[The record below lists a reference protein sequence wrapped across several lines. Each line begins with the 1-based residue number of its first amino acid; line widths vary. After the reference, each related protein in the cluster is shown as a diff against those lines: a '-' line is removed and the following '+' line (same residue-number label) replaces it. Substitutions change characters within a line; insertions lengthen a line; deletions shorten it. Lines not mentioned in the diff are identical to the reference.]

1 MFERMKAIV
10 AAVVNR
16 VPRYEGETV
25 LHACVS
31 WGIAM
36 VVGYVV
42 ARMAHAGVPNGF
54 LTADNVLLTSTLI
67 TRESM
72 RVLENNL
79 TIVKC
84 VNRQYDDKFGV
95 EGAKIGQIVNARKP
109 IRVVGRVGQ
118 AAQIEPITETSVPVP
133 LTTQAGVDLEISQ
146 ADLLLKI
153 DDFGDRML
161 KPCVANVA
169 NRMDSDTAAIIQQYW
184 NSVGTPG
191 TTPTALL
198 TYLLAGV
205 SLDNN
210 AAPQDGERHLIL
222 TPLAQAYIVDALKGL
237 FQQATAI
244 AEQYIEGKMGRAIG
258 FAWYME
264 QNLPT
269 QTVGPQGGTPLV
281 NGADQSGNSIVT
293 DGWTAAAASRL
304 GVGDRF
310 TLASVYMVNPQ
321 SRISNGSLQEFTV
334 TAPVESDGAGNAT
347 IYFNP
352 PLVASGQYQ
361 TVNAL
366 PADNAALTV
375 VGAANTVSPT
385 CAAFHRDVMTLV
397 TADLPLPR
405 GVDMAGRLSDK
416 QLGMS
421 MSFVRAYDVMSGQL
435 ISRIDVLY
443 GQALLR
449 GELGVAIYSGG

>member
-1 MFERMKAIV
+1 
-10 AAVVNR
+10 
-16 VPRYEGETV
+16 
-25 LHACVS
+25 
-31 WGIAM
+31 
-36 VVGYVV
+36 
-42 ARMAHAGVPNGF
+42 
-54 LTADNVLLTSTLI
+54 
-67 TRESM
+67 
-72 RVLENNL
+72 
-79 TIVKC
+79 
-84 VNRQYDDKFGV
+84 
-95 EGAKIGQIVNARKP
+95 
-109 IRVVGRVGQ
+109 
-118 AAQIEPITETSVPVP
+118 
-133 LTTQAGVDLEISQ
+133 
-146 ADLLLKI
+146 
-153 DDFGDRML
+153 
-161 KPCVANVA
+161 
-169 NRMDSDTAAIIQQYW
+169 MDSDTGAILQQFW

-191 TTPTALL
+191 TTPNALL

-244 AEQYIEGKMGRAIG
+244 AEQYVEGKMGRAIG
-258 FAWYME
+258 FAWYMD

-269 QTVGPQGGTPLV
+269 QTVGPLGGTPVV
-281 NGADQSGNSIVT
+281 NGADQSGNSLIT
-293 DGWTAAAASRL
+293 DGWTAAAAARL
-304 GVGDRF
+304 GVGDRY
-310 TLASVYMVNPQ
+310 TLAGVYMVNPQ

-334 TAPVESDGAGNAT
+334 TAPIESDGSGNAT

-352 PLVASGQYQ
+352 PMVASGQYQ

-366 PADNAALTV
+366 PPDNAALTI

-385 CAAFHRDVMTLV
+385 CGAWHRDVMTLV

-421 MSFVRAYDVMSGQL
+421 MSFVRAYDIMSGQL
-435 ISRIDVLY
+435 ISRLDVLY

-449 GELGVAIYSGG
+449 GELGTVIYSGG

>member
-1 MFERMKAIV
+1 MRPIQCRFREEGESLLH
-10 AAVVNR
+10 AVVMW
-16 VPRYEGETV
+16 
-25 LHACVS
+25 S
-31 WGIAM
+31 IATFIAF
-36 VVGYVV
+36 V
-42 ARMAHAGVPNGF
+42 ATRLLLPHDGLVAM
-54 LTADNVLLTSTLI
+54 ADNVLLTSTLI

-79 TIVKC
+79 TMVKC

-109 IRVVGRVGQ
+109 IRVVGRTGQ
-118 AAQIEPITETSVPVP
+118 AAHIEPITETSVPVP

-153 DDFGDRML
+153 DDFGDRIL

-169 NRMDSDTAAIIQQYW
+169 NRMDADTAALGNQLW

-191 TTPTALL
+191 TTPNALL

-205 SLDNN
+205 ALDNN

-222 TPLAQAYIVDALKGL
+222 TPLSQAYIVDALKGL
-237 FQQATAI
+237 FQQSTAI
-244 AEQYIEGKMGRAIG
+244 AEQYVEGKMGRAIG
-258 FAWYME
+258 FAWYMD
-264 QNLPT
+264 QNMPT
-269 QTVGPQGGTPLV
+269 QVVGPQGGTPAIS
-281 NGADQSGNSIVT
+281 GADQSGNSILT
-293 DGWTAAAASRL
+293 SGWTAAAASRL

-310 TLASVYMVNPQ
+310 TIADVYMVNAQ
-321 SRISNGSLQEFTV
+321 SRVSNGTLQEFV
-334 TAPVESDGAGNAT
+334 VSAPFDSAADGTGT

-361 TVNAL
+361 TVNSL
-366 PADNAALTV
+366 PANGALITV
-375 VGAANTVSPT
+375 VGAANTSSPT
-385 CAAFHRDVMTLV
+385 NLAFHRDCFTIV

-421 MSFVRAYDVMSGQL
+421 ISFVRAYDVFSGQL
-435 ISRIDVLY
+435 ISRLDVLY
-443 GQALLR
+443 GVALLR
-449 GELGVAIYSGG
+449 GELGSVIYSGG

>member
-1 MFERMKAIV
+1 MFTKIQFRE
-10 AAVVNR
+10 
-16 VPRYEGETV
+16 PGESL
-25 LHACVS
+25 LHALLMWTIAVCV
-31 WGIAM
+31 G
-36 VVGYVV
+36 
-42 ARMAHAGVPNGF
+42 AGVTYLFGHAHGGM
-54 LTADNVLLTSTLI
+54 LLADNVLLTSTLI

-79 TIVKC
+79 TMVKC

-95 EGAKIGQIVNARKP
+95 EGAKVGQIVNARKP

-153 DDFGDRML
+153 DDFGDRIL
-161 KPCVANVA
+161 KPCIANVA
-169 NRMDSDTAAIIQQYW
+169 NRMDADTAALGNQVW
-184 NSVGTPG
+184 DSVGTPG
-191 TTPTALL
+191 TTPNALL

-205 SLDNN
+205 ALDNN

-222 TPLAQAYIVDALKGL
+222 TPLSQAYIVDALKGL
-237 FQQATAI
+237 FQQSTQI

-258 FAWYME
+258 FAWYMD
-264 QNLPT
+264 QNMPT
-269 QTVGPQGGTPLV
+269 QVIGPQGGIPV
-281 NGADQSGNSIVT
+281 VVQAGQSGNSLDT
-293 DGWTAAAASRL
+293 SGWTAAAASRL

-310 TLASVYMVNPQ
+310 TVANVFMVNAQ
-321 SRISNGSLQEFTV
+321 SRVSNGTLQEFVV
-334 TAPVESDGAGNAT
+334 TAPISSDAGGLAT
-347 IYFNP
+347 VYFQP

-361 TVNAL
+361 TVDAL
-366 PADNAALTV
+366 PAAGASITV
-375 VGAANTVSPT
+375 VGAANVVSPT
-385 CAAFHRDVMTLV
+385 NLAFHRDCFTIV

-416 QLGMS
+416 QLGIS
-421 MSFVRAYDVMSGQL
+421 ISFVRAYDVFSGQL
-435 ISRIDVLY
+435 VSRLDVLY
-443 GQALLR
+443 GVALLR

>member
-1 MFERMKAIV
+1 MLTFFFTGVRSVGNAL
-10 AAVVNR
+10 
-16 VPRYEGETV
+16 V
-25 LHACVS
+25 LLTQTPD
-31 WGIAM
+31 
-36 VVGYVV
+36 
-42 ARMAHAGVPNGF
+42 GVF
-54 LTADNVLLTSTLI
+54 WDNVLLTSTLI

-79 TIVKC
+79 TMVKC

-95 EGAKIGQIVNARKP
+95 EGAKVGQIVNARKP

-118 AAQIEPITETSVPVP
+118 AAVIEPITETSVPVP

-153 DDFGDRML
+153 DDFGDRIL
-161 KPCVANVA
+161 KPCIANIA
-169 NRMDSDTAAIIQQYW
+169 NRMDADTAGLANQLW

-222 TPLAQAYIVDALKGL
+222 TPLSQAYIVDALKGL
-237 FQQATAI
+237 FQQTTAI

-258 FAWYME
+258 FAWYMD

-269 QTVGPQGGTPLV
+269 QVVGPQGGTPLV
-281 NGADQSGNSIVT
+281 DGAGQSGNVLIT
-293 DGWTAAAASRL
+293 DGWTAGTASRL
-304 GVGDRF
+304 VVGDRF
-310 TLASVYMVNPQ
+310 TIAGVYMVNAQ
-321 SRISNGSLQEFTV
+321 SRVSNGSLQEFV
-334 TAPVESDGAGNAT
+334 VSAPMSDVAGAGT
-347 IYFNP
+347 IYFQP

-361 TVNAL
+361 TVDSL
-366 PADNAALTV
+366 PADNAAITV
-375 VGAANTVSPT
+375 VGAANAISPT
-385 CAAFHRDVMTLV
+385 NLAFHRDCFTIV

-416 QLGMS
+416 QLGIS
-421 MSFVRAYDVMSGQL
+421 ISFVRAYDVFSGQL
-435 ISRIDVLY
+435 ISRLDVLY
-443 GQALLR
+443 GVALLR
-449 GELGVAIYSGG
+449 GELGVVIYSGG